1 MNQHAVWEER
11 TRQRLRLLIVSRV
24 SLLTVLLVMTFFLA
38 TVRQWIPVSRELLRV
53 VYGVFIVM
61 YLLSIVYTLLLKKE
75 KYFQGNI
82 YLQLIA
88 DITLISFLVYLTG
101 SISSNYSLIYTLIII
116 YSAIFLGRQ
125 GALLTASASGVAY
138 AVLLFVE
145 YTGVVPFE
153 YQSGYINTAQTGD
166 VLIRISVHFL
176 SFYIVAFLAS
186 FVVEQEKK
194 TRSLLEER
202 ESAFDQLDR
211 LFRSIVESL
220 DTGVLTTT
228 LQGRIKTFNRAAEQI
243 TGCSFTA
250 IENRHIL
257 EIFPEFHV
265 FFDSY
270 PVDMTKNRREVKI
283 SGGMGRSVPLG
294 CAISSLRDGRG
305 EQIGYILIFQDL
317 TEIKRMEED
326 LEKSRKLAL
335 IGEMAAG
342 LAHEMRNP
350 LASITGSIQ
359 LLAGTARLQETDK
372 RLMQIILRGKD
383 QLDNFVRGFLMLAR
397 PVPEAR
403 EPVNIAEV
411 VREVLEQIK
420 TSSEWGDHIGIV
432 ACFSEASDA
441 LANREQVRQVIQ
453 NLLLNAVQAMEKEG
467 RLYLETA
474 AVTLEDGNPYTALT
488 VADEGCGIEEKD
500 LQNVFEP
507 FFTQKEKGT
516 GLGLAIVSRIV
527 DGYGGR
533 IKLESRISQGT
544 TVTVWLPCS
553 PVALRTE
560 GVR

>member
-1 MNQHAVWEER
+1 M
-11 TRQRLRLLIVSRV
+11 LIVSRV
-24 SLLTVLLVMTFFLA
+24 SLLSLMLLMTFFLV
-38 TVRQWIPVSRELLRV
+38 TVSQWISVSRELLRI
-53 VYGVFIVM
+53 VYAVFIVM
-61 YLLSIVYTLLLKKE
+61 FLLSIVYTLLLKKE
-75 KYFQGNI
+75 KYFWGNI

-88 DITLISFLVYLTG
+88 DIALVSFLVYLTG

-125 GALLTASASGVAY
+125 GALITASVSGVAY
-138 AVLLFVE
+138 AVLLILE

-153 YQSGYINTAQTGD
+153 YAVGHNNAAQPSD
-166 VLIRISVHFL
+166 ILMRISVNIL

-228 LQGRIKTFNRAAEQI
+228 LHGRIKTFNRAAEMI
-243 TGCSFTA
+243 TGATFRA
-250 IENRHIL
+250 IENRHVL

-270 PVDMTKNRREVKI
+270 PVDVIRNRREVKI
-283 SGGMGRSVPLG
+283 SGGAGRSVPLG

-317 TEIKRMEED
+317 TEIKRMEDD
-326 LEKSRKLAL
+326 LEKSRRLAL

-359 LLAGTARLQETDK
+359 LLAATTRIQETDK

-397 PVPEAR
+397 PVPEVR
-403 EPVNIAEV
+403 EPVNVGEV

-420 TSSEWGDHIGIV
+420 ASSEWADHIRLV
-432 ACFSEASDA
+432 TRFSEASPV
-441 LANREQVRQVIQ
+441 LANKEQVRQVIQ

-467 RLYLETA
+467 RLCLEISP
-474 AVTLEDGNPYTALT
+474 VILEDGHPYTALT
-488 VADEGCGIEEKD
+488 IEDEGCGIEEKD
-500 LQNVFEP
+500 LRNVFEP

-516 GLGLAIVSRIV
+516 GLGLAVVSRIV

-544 TVTVWLPCS
+544 TVTVWLPCG
-553 PVALRTE
+553 PVASRTE
-560 GVR
+560 GAT